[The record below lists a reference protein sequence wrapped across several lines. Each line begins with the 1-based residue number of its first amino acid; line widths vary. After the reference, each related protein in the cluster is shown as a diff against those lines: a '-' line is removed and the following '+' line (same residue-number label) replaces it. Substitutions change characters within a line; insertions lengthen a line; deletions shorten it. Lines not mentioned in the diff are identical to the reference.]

1 MKLIIFLLINIFAT
15 INSQE
20 ENNTLGDAVA
30 DYAEDAGETVGE
42 TVDEL
47 GDQARNFELQTT
59 DYDYYVQVSTY
70 PSYDGSLNASGT
82 VNITVNED
90 DSIFVAFDFL
100 GLPSTASGEWAI
112 HRGFSCSDADEV
124 GDVLSPVNNEALK
137 DSFWAS
143 NGEGRATGNFTLT
156 AFSEEE
162 IDKRAFVVY
171 FETDRVG
178 CGEIKEVDFKKRTLN
193 FIKNNVAPNALLFGV
208 IGGLSFLVCCI
219 AGCCIYRACRPKSK
233 VYTEED

>member
-20 ENNTLGDAVA
+20 ENSTIGDKVA
-30 DYAEDAGETVGE
+30 DIAEDAGETVGE

-70 PSYDGSLNASGT
+70 PSYDGPLNASGT

-90 DSIFVAFDFL
+90 DSIFVAFNFL
-100 GLPSTASGEWAI
+100 GLPSSESGKWAI

-124 GDVLSPVNNEALK
+124 GDILTPINNEVLK
-137 DSFWAS
+137 DSLWAS
-143 NGEGRATGNFTLT
+143 NGEGEATGNQTL

-171 FETDRVG
+171 FGEERVG
-178 CGEIKEVDFKKRTLN
+178 CGEIKEVDFTKRTLN
-193 FIKNNVAPNALLFGV
+193 FYKNNVAPNALLFGV
-208 IGGLSFLVCCI
+208 IGALSFLVCCI
-219 AGCCIYRACRPKSK
+219 AGCCIYRACRSKPK
-233 VYTEED
+233 VYQEED